1 MKTIH
6 VGTSKPYDVIISR
19 GVQDSC
25 GEKLRDVL
33 PGRKLLVATED
44 RVAPLYLQR
53 VLSSLRAAGF
63 EADSFIFPAG
73 EASKNAAVFLQMVDR
88 MAEISLTR
96 SDAVIALGGGVTGDL
111 AGFASACY
119 MRGIRY
125 VQLPTTLLAAVDS
138 SVGGKTAVD
147 LAVGKNLLGAFH
159 QPCSVLCDP
168 DVLST
173 LPPETFSDGCGEVIK
188 YGMYGNAQLL
198 DLLLHEDF
206 ELHAEQIIAT
216 CVGMKRDIVESDEF
230 DTGARQ
236 ILNFGHTFAHAI
248 EALSH
253 FAVSHGHAVG
263 TGMRIIT
270 AAAVRKGCCPK
281 ECLEI
286 LDALL
291 EKYGLDRHCA
301 YGSAELAHAAMR
313 DKKRSGDSI
322 TLAIPTG
329 VGTSKLL
336 TVNTSEL
343 ESWAKAGLEA

>member
-1 MKTIH
+1 MKAIH
-6 VGTSKPYDVIISR
+6 IGTSKPYDVIISAGILDR
-19 GVQDSC
+19 C
-25 GEKLRDVL
+25 GAILRPLL
-33 PGRKLLVATED
+33 PGRKVLVATED
-44 RVAPLYLQR
+44 HVAPLYLERTLAALQ
-53 VLSSLRAAGF
+53 SAGF
-63 EADSFIFPAG
+63 ETASFVFSAG
-73 EASKNAAVFLQMVDR
+73 EASKNTTVFLRLVDR
-88 MAEISLTR
+88 MAEIALTR
-96 SDAVIALGGGVTGDL
+96 SDTVIALGGGVTGDL
-111 AGFASACY
+111 SGFASACY

-159 QPCSVLCDP
+159 QPCAVLCDP
-168 DVLST
+168 DTLST

-188 YGMYGNAQLL
+188 YGMYGNARLL
-198 DLLLHEDF
+198 RLLEKEDF
-206 ELHAEQIIAT
+206 HAHAEDIIAA
-216 CVGMKRDIVESDEF
+216 CVDMKRDIVERDEF

-248 EALSH
+248 EALSR
-253 FAVSHGHAVG
+253 FEISHGHAVG

-270 AAAVRKGCCPK
+270 AAAVNKEYCPG

-291 EKYGLDRHCA
+291 DKYGLDKRCA
-301 YGSAELAHAAMR
+301 YPAEDLVKAAMR
-313 DKKRSGDSI
+313 DKKRNGDLI

-336 TVNTSEL
+336 TVDTADL
-343 ESWAKAGLEA
+343 LSWAKAGLQT